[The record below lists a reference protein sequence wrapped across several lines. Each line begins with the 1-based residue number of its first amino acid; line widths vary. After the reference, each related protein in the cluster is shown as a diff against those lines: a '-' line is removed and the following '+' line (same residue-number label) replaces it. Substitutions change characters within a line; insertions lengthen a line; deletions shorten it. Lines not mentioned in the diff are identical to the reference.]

1 MPNIVGAII
10 NSFSMDCVME
20 SSLSDSSRIGMGLS
34 KILSVGLLVSDAC
47 DRGAAANSNRGTIRV
62 FYNLLRI
69 VGRKKV

>member
-34 KILSVGLLVSDAC
+34 KILSWGYLCRTLVI
-47 DRGAAANSNRGTIRV
+47 GARPQIPIA
-62 FYNLLRI
+62 
-69 VGRKKV
+69 GRFGYSIFF